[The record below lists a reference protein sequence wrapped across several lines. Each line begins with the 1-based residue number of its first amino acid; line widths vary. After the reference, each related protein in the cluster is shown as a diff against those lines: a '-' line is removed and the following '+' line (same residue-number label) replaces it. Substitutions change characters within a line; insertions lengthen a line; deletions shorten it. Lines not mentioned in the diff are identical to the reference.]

1 MMVRKKRTSR
11 AGVLSVCV
19 LTALAITLFTPPP
32 RAGGKDSKEI
42 TMEENPHSREQKAN
56 SPKHPDKG
64 YNRLKFEKSPYLLQ
78 HTKNPVDWYP
88 WGPEAFEKARRERKA
103 IFLSIGYSTCHWCH
117 VMEHE
122 SFEDPEV
129 ARLMNEVFVSIKVD
143 REERP
148 DLDNIYMTV
157 CQMMTGSGGW
167 PLTIVMTPDKKPFFA
182 GTYFPKESRYGRIG
196 MLDLI
201 PRIQEI
207 WMKRHDEAIKSADQ
221 ITAALQQYSR
231 NEPGEEIGEL
241 TLRTAYE
248 QLAHRFDE
256 QHGGFGSA
264 PKFPTPHN
272 LLFFLRYWRRSGNEK
287 ALGMV
292 EKTLQA
298 MRRGGIYDHVG
309 FGFYRYSTD
318 PIWLVPHFEKMLYD
332 QALLAMAYTETY
344 QATRKGEYGE
354 TAREVFSY
362 VLRDMRS
369 PKGAFYSAEDADSEG
384 EEGKFYLWT
393 QEEIQHVLSAEE
405 ARLVMA
411 AFAVEK
417 GGNFNEE
424 ATGKKRG
431 RNILHLKKEL
441 HETASDL
448 KIPEEQLRVRLEN
461 ARGKLFAAR
470 EKRVHPHKDD
480 KILLDWNGLMI
491 AALAKGARVL
501 DEPHYAEA
509 AKGALDF
516 ILENMRNTDGRLLHR
531 YRDGQAALPASVDD
545 YAFLIWGMTEL
556 YETTFEVR
564 YLRTALKLNDDL
576 LKHFWDEKA
585 GGFYFTADDAEK
597 LLVRQKDIYDGAI
610 PSGNSVA
617 ALNLLRLGRITAKAE
632 FEEKAVTIERAF
644 SKAVKQ
650 MPSAYTQ
657 LLLAVDFALG
667 PSYEVVIAG
676 KSGADDTKAMI
687 RALRGHFVPNKIVL
701 LRPSGEESPD
711 ITRLAEYTK
720 YQSSIDG
727 KATAYVCLNYN
738 CKLPTTDSGKMLE
751 LLDLKNP

>member
-1 MMVRKKRTSR
+1 M
-11 AGVLSVCV
+11 
-19 LTALAITLFTPPP
+19 
-32 RAGGKDSKEI
+32 GG
-42 TMEENPHSREQKAN
+42 NPHAQGERVN
-56 SPKHPDKG
+56 SPEYRDKG

-78 HTKNPVDWYP
+78 HAENPVDWYP
-88 WGPEAFEKARRERKA
+88 WGPEAFEKARRENQP

-117 VMEHE
+117 VMEQE
-122 SFEDPEV
+122 SFEDYEV

-148 DLDNIYMTV
+148 DLDNIYMTI

-167 PLTIVMTPDKKPFFA
+167 PLTIVMTPDRKPFFA
-182 GTYFPKESRYGRIG
+182 GTYFPRENRYGQIG

-207 WMKRHDEAIKSADQ
+207 WMNRREEVIKSADQ
-221 ITAALQQYSR
+221 IIAALQQYSR
-231 NEPGEEIGEL
+231 NEAGAELGEL

-248 QLAHRFDE
+248 QLAHRFDQ

-272 LLFFLRYWRRSGNEK
+272 LLFLLRYWRRSGNEK

-309 FGFYRYSTD
+309 FGFHRYSTD
-318 PIWLVPHFEKMLYD
+318 PLWLVPHFEKMLYD
-332 QALLAMAYTETY
+332 QALLAMAYTEAY
-344 QATRKGEYGE
+344 QATRNPEYGQ
-354 TAREVFSY
+354 TAREIFSY

-369 PKGAFYSAEDADSEG
+369 PRGAFYSAEDADSEG

-393 QEEIQHVLSAEE
+393 EEEIQRALSAED

-411 AFAVEK
+411 AFSVEK

-424 ATGKKRG
+424 ATGKRRG
-431 RNILHLKKEL
+431 RNILHLRGEL
-441 HETASDL
+441 HEIASDL
-448 KIPEEQLRVRLEN
+448 KIPEEQLRARLEN
-461 ARGKLFAAR
+461 ARVKLFAAR

-491 AALAKGARVL
+491 VALAKGARIL

-509 AKGALDF
+509 AEKALDF
-516 ILENMRNTDGRLLHR
+516 ILENMRNGDGRLLHR
-531 YRDGQAALPASVDD
+531 YRDGQAALGANVDD
-545 YAFLIWGMTEL
+545 YAFLIWGMLEI
-556 YETTFEVR
+556 YEATFEAR
-564 YLRTALKLNDDL
+564 CLQTALKLNDDL
-576 LKHFWDEKA
+576 LKHFWDNEA

-597 LLVRQKDIYDGAI
+597 LLVRQKDTSDGAI

-617 ALNLLRLGRITAKAE
+617 ALNLLRLGRITANAG
-632 FEEKAVTIERAF
+632 FEEKAVMIGRAF
-644 SKAVKQ
+644 SKAVRQ
-650 MPSAYTQ
+650 TPSACTQ

-667 PSYEVVIAG
+667 PSYEVVIVG
-676 KSGADDTKAMI
+676 DSGSDDTRTMI
-687 RALRGHFVPNKIVL
+687 RALRAHFVPNKIVL

-711 ITRLAEYTK
+711 ITRLAGYTK

-727 KATAYVCLNYN
+727 KATAYVCLNYT

-751 LLDLKNP
+751 LLDVKKP